1 MKTSWTHG
9 DKPTVTI
16 LNEYRDALIVAH
28 TGLGDLADWSI
39 AQQRTSE
46 ARFVLLHTFRYLHFT
61 SSGTIS
67 ELDGTNESD
76 INEDD
81 SGAGVLDLDT
91 LDWLVYGQLYLVTG
105 VSVCIEDWAA

>member
-1 MKTSWTHG
+1 MKTSWVHG
-9 DKPTVTI
+9 DQPTPTI
-16 LNEYRDALIVAH
+16 LNEYRTALIDAH
-28 TGLGDLADWSI
+28 DGLGDLADWSI

-46 ARFVLLHTFRYLHFT
+46 SRFVLLHTHRYLHFT

-67 ELDGTNESD
+67 ELTGANEEE

-81 SGAGVLDLDT
+81 SGQGVLDLDA
-91 LDWLVYGQLYLVTG
+91 LDWLIYGELYLVTG